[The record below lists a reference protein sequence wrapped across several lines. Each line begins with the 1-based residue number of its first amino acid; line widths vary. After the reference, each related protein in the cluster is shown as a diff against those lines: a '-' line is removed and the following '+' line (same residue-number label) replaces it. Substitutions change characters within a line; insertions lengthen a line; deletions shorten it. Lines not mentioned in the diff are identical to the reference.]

1 MKLSGLCAVL
11 LAAAAVTCAGA
22 SGALSKSTTP
32 RGGLCGAG
40 QKQVSP
46 NVCVDRG
53 DRKARQVADLIERQ
67 RKRNKLNAS
76 IFGVWKG
83 GKQLVTGAIGEA
95 LPGVP
100 ATRDLHFRI
109 CNVTESMTTTL
120 LLRYVEEG
128 RLKLG
133 DPISKWFPDLP
144 RADRV
149 TVRMLASS
157 TSGIADYVTAPTFP
171 KAFYTHLF
179 RAFRPQELVRIG
191 VSLPPLFVPGK
202 SWAFS
207 DTNFVLLGEI
217 LTKVGGKPLATQLRE
232 KILGRLRLHDTAM
245 QGTAQVPPPV
255 LHGYSYDQGGDYA
268 DSTFWSPSWA
278 TYTGNMTSNLAD
290 MGAWAR
296 ARGTGVLLSKRSH
309 QLQVGPENVG
319 LGTLTSNHYF
329 GMGVAVSKGWIFSN
343 PHCGGYNGIVAYYPP
358 KKISA
363 VLFSTPAIGNPDAIN
378 YSQPIFYQLAKLLT
392 PGSVPDFPLRKN

>member
-1 MKLSGLCAVL
+1 VALQ
-11 LAAAAVTCAGA
+11 A
-22 SGALSKSTTP
+22 SRSPHWAS
-32 RGGLCGAG
+32 CGSG
-40 QKQVSP
+40 QKRVSA

-53 DRKARQVADLIERQ
+53 DAKASQVARLIKQQ

-76 IFGVWKG
+76 IFDVWKG
-83 GKQLVTGAIGEA
+83 GNQLVTGAIGEA
-95 LPGVP
+95 PPGVP

-109 CNVTESMTTTL
+109 CNVGESMTTTL
-120 LLRYVEEG
+120 PLRYVEEG
-128 RLKLG
+128 RLKLD

-144 RADRV
+144 RAHRV
-149 TVRMLASS
+149 TVRMLARS
-157 TSGIADYVTAPTFP
+157 TSGIADYVTAPSFV
-171 KAFYTHLF
+171 KAFYAHLF

-191 VSLPPLFVPGK
+191 VSLPPLFAPGK

-232 KILGRLRLHDTAM
+232 ALLDRLGLHDTAM
-245 QGTAQVPPPV
+245 QRTAQAPSPV
-255 LHGYSYDQGGDYA
+255 LHGYSYDEGGDYA
-268 DSTFWSPSWA
+268 DSTFWSLSWA
-278 TYTGNMTSNLAD
+278 TYSGDLTSNLGD

-296 ARGTGVLLSKRSH
+296 ALGTGALLSKRSH
-309 QLQVGPENVG
+309 QLQVGRANVG

-358 KKISA
+358 KKIAA

-378 YSQPIFYQLAKLLT
+378 YNQPIFYKLAKLLT
-392 PGSVPDFPLRKN
+392 PRHVPDFPPRRH